1 MSTAK
6 IAVYAGSFDPVT
18 LGHLDLI
25 KRATRLFDRI
35 IVAVGKNPNK
45 KHMFSDVERVDMINT
60 ALRSEEETRK
70 HHVEVTVFDDFLVD
84 YAEKMDAVTLIRG
97 LRTGSDLDSELGMVF
112 TNRRINDKVDTIFLT
127 PKEEYGFVS
136 SSVVRELMSLGAH
149 NRTLVK
155 FIPQSVF
162 DYIEE

>member
-1 MSTAK
+1 MTAK
-6 IAVYAGSFDPVT
+6 TAVYAGSFDPVT

-25 KRATRLFDRI
+25 KRAVRLFDRV

-136 SSVVRELMSLGAH
+136 SSVVRELIGLGADV
-149 NRTLVK
+149 NTLAK
-155 FIPQSVF
+155 FIPESVF